1 MLAVKRNEMI
11 DLLDKS
17 HGLSQ
22 EDRMRNIAS
31 QLGGNYDVSG
41 IEVSMNG
48 REYLMYFYQ
57 PVRGGSQT
65 GLPMFPSVGC
75 PSFFEIKTAIP
86 YSHPFFGIRTSDSL
100 DWVAEHVLSMKDF
113 HVGDDDF
120 DAKFY
125 IKVSDIGWEWGGKFF
140 SRDIIRR
147 GISNLLLGGFD
158 QIQSEDG
165 YLKIIKYGDSCP
177 EIETINDAIEQIH
190 QIISNFPEDYSPPI
204 SYRLRGYNYWKPLV
218 NFIVI
223 LFGLG
228 ALVFWYLCK
237 TYLNPAP

>member
-1 MLAVKRNEMI
+1 MT
-11 DLLDKS
+11 DLLDKNY
-17 HGLSQ
+17 GLSQ
-22 EDRMRNIAS
+22 EDKMRNIAS

-41 IEVSMNG
+41 IQVSRNG

-65 GLPMFPSVGC
+65 GLPMLPSVGC
-75 PSFFEIKTAIP
+75 PSFFEIKTAVP
-86 YSHPFFGIRTSDSL
+86 YSHPFFGIRNSDSL
-100 DWVAEHVLSMKDF
+100 DWVVEHVLSMKDF

-177 EIETINDAIEQIH
+177 EIERINDAIEPIH
-190 QIISNFPEDYSPPI
+190 QIISNFPEDYTPPRY
-204 SYRLRGYNYWKPLV
+204 YRLRGYNYWKPLV
-218 NFIVI
+218 YIFVL

-228 ALVFWYLCK
+228 AFAYWYFWILI
-237 TYLNPAP
+237 LQPALTP